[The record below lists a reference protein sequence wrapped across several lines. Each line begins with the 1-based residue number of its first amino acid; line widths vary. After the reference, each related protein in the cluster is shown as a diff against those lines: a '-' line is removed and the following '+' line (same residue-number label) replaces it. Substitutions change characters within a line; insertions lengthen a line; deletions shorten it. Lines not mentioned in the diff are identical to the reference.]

1 MIDVIRYKDRLRICE
16 EDLNKILTILE
27 VKKED
32 DSSFFTFI
40 QGIDEKYLCNS
51 KVCLV
56 IMEALQ
62 LSNSENIYSTYDLK
76 DIESVYDLMLK
87 YNPNDLRIWMD
98 AIYFNANVLNNEE
111 KVQELINKLLCK
123 INSVSEQIDYIRKE
137 L

>member
-16 EDLNKILTILE
+16 EDLNKILAILE

-40 QGIDEKYLCNS
+40 QEIDEKYWYNN

-76 DIESVYDLMLK
+76 DIEAVYDLMLK
-87 YNPNDLRIWMD
+87 YNPNDLRLWMD
-98 AIYFNANVLNNEE
+98 AIYFNANVLDNEE
-111 KVQELINKLLCK
+111 KVQEMISKLLYK
-123 INSVSEQIDYIRKE
+123 INSVSEQIDHIRKE